1 MTVSHVA
8 PADPRPTGRR
18 SRCWRSGIFQA
29 LLNAIGWVLA
39 WIYDLVGN
47 YGLSIILL
55 TILIK
60 VVLLPLGVKQIKSM
74 QAMQSIQPKV
84 KELQKKY
91 KGNKTKVQ
99 EETMKLYKEA
109 GVNPLGGCLPLLLQF
124 PILIAMYAVIR
135 APQLQPVDD
144 SGQQVAS
151 EQATAYAVH
160 NSHLP
165 IDSQLF
171 EDVVDHQNLGFL
183 GMNLQCSAAQSG
195 KDAEISSSD
204 RSPVRANTP
213 IVVVTD
219 GTVGSLP
226 FDATTGA
233 PIPGTVTNAN
243 PDGIAGIDCGSS
255 PANKIPY
262 FALLIVMIGTTFYQQ
277 RQMQKASPPGAA
289 SGQQQAILK
298 LMPIMFGIFGYTF
311 PAGLTL
317 YWTVEHMA
325 DRTAIRPA
333 EGRPYRPG
341 CDGAPD
347 RSSSGEEREQIWP
360 PKPDSRPRMQEAGG
374 AVAEARAGQAAQ
386 RLSSG
391 TKSTGNSAFG
401 QRWQEHAAKG
411 SSGSNTGGAR
421 WQATS
426 QVARLSSGEH
436 A

>member
-1 MTVSHVA
+1 MLA
-8 PADPRPTGRR
+8 L
-18 SRCWRSGIFQA
+18 GIFQA

-55 TILIK
+55 TIVIK

-135 APQLQPVDD
+135 APQLQPTDV
-144 SGQQVAS
+144 VAGKP
-151 EQATAYAVH
+151 TAYLVH

-165 IDSQLF
+165 VDSQLF
-171 EDVVDHQNLGFL
+171 ENVLMHENLNFL

-195 KDAEISSSD
+195 APAEIAASD
-204 RSPVRANTP
+204 REPVLPDTP
-213 IVVVTD
+213 ILNAD
-219 GTVGSLP
+219 GSELP
-226 FDATTGA
+226 FDATTGN
-233 PIPGTVTNAN
+233 GTLPCGNATT
-243 PDGIAGIDCGSS
+243 D
-255 PANKIPY
+255 KIPY
-262 FALLIVMIGTTFYQQ
+262 FALLVVMIGTTFYQQ

-317 YWTVEHMA
+317 YWTVSNTWQIGQQYVLLKAGHIGPDAMERRIAEQRAKNANKPAKPGLMA
-325 DRTAIRPA
+325 
-333 EGRPYRPG
+333 
-341 CDGAPD
+341 
-347 RSSSGEEREQIWP
+347 
-360 PKPDSRPRMQEAGG
+360 RMQER
-374 AVAEARAGQAAQ
+374 AEQSQKAKQPPPKKPGSGQ
-386 RLSSG
+386 
-391 TKSTGNSAFG
+391 KSTGNPRSG
-401 QRWQEHAAKG
+401 TGGKG
-411 SSGSNTGGAR
+411 TPPKGRRPNTGGAGG
-421 WQATS
+421 TPK
-426 QVARLSSGEH
+426 SGGTPKPGRRPNTDPGKRDGGNGGQGDGE
-436 A
+436 AGT

>member
-1 MTVSHVA
+1 MLA
-8 PADPRPTGRR
+8 L
-18 SRCWRSGIFQA
+18 GIFQA

-47 YGLSIILL
+47 YGISIILL

-91 KGNKTKVQ
+91 KGNKAKVQ

-135 APQLQPVDD
+135 APQLQPADAAGNV
-144 SGQQVAS
+144 VAS
-151 EQATAYAVH
+151 AQATAYLVH

-165 IDSQLF
+165 EDSALF
-171 EDVVDHQNLGFL
+171 KNVVLHQNLDFL

-195 KDAEISSSD
+195 TQSTISDSS
-204 RSPVRANTP
+204 RNPVKPDKP
-213 IVVVTD
+213 ILYSD
-219 GTVGSLP
+219 GTPLP
-226 FDATTGA
+226 FEATTGDGKL
-233 PIPGTVTNAN
+233 PCGNATT
-243 PDGIAGIDCGSS
+243 D
-255 PANKIPY
+255 KIPY

-317 YWTVEHMA
+317 YWTVSNTWQIGQQYVLLKAGHIGPDAMERRIAEQRAKNADKPAAKPGLMA
-325 DRTAIRPA
+325 
-333 EGRPYRPG
+333 
-341 CDGAPD
+341 
-347 RSSSGEEREQIWP
+347 
-360 PKPDSRPRMQEAGG
+360 RMQER
-374 AVAEARAGQAAQ
+374 AEQSQKAKQPPPKKP
-386 RLSSG
+386 SSG
-391 TKSTGNSAFG
+391 KSTGNSRSGTAG
-401 QRWQEHAAKG
+401 KG
-411 SSGSNTGGAR
+411 TPPKGRRPNTGGAGG
-421 WQATS
+421 TPK
-426 QVARLSSGEH
+426 SGGTPPKPGRRPNTDPRKRGGGSGGEGDGE
-436 A
+436 AGA

>member
-1 MTVSHVA
+1 MLA
-8 PADPRPTGRR
+8 L
-18 SRCWRSGIFQA
+18 GIFQA

-144 SGQQVAS
+144 TGQQVAS

-165 IDSQLF
+165 VDSQLF
-171 EDVVDHQNLGFL
+171 ENVVDHQNLGFL

-195 KDAEISSSD
+195 KDAEIVEQRPKPGAGQHAD
-204 RSPVRANTP
+204 RRGQRRQGGA
-213 IVVVTD
+213 
-219 GTVGSLP
+219 LP

-233 PIPGTVTNAN
+233 PIPGTVTKAN

-255 PANKIPY
+255 PTNKIPY

-298 LMPIMFGIFGYTF
+298 LMPIMFGIFGFTF

-317 YWTVEHMA
+317 YWTVSNTWQIGQQYVLLKAGHIGPDAMERRIAEQRAKNANKPAAKPGLMA
-325 DRTAIRPA
+325 
-333 EGRPYRPG
+333 
-341 CDGAPD
+341 
-347 RSSSGEEREQIWP
+347 
-360 PKPDSRPRMQEAGG
+360 RMQER
-374 AVAEARAGQAAQ
+374 AEQAQKAKQPPPKKPGSGQ
-386 RLSSG
+386 
-391 TKSTGNSAFG
+391 KSTGNSRSG
-401 QRWQEHAAKG
+401 TGGKG
-411 SSGSNTGGAR
+411 TPPKGRRPNTGRDAEVGWHAQAGQTAEHGSAEAR
-421 WQATS
+421 
-426 QVARLSSGEH
+426 RR
-436 A
+436 

>member
-1 MTVSHVA
+1 MLA
-8 PADPRPTGRR
+8 L
-18 SRCWRSGIFQA
+18 GIFQA

-135 APQLQPVDD
+135 APQLQPVDTP
-144 SGQQVAS
+144 AS
-151 EQATAYAVH
+151 RSRASKPTAYAVH

-171 EDVVDHQNLGFL
+171 ENVVTHQNLGFL

-195 KDAEISSSD
+195 APAEISSSRPKPGPAQHAD
-204 RSPVRANTP
+204 PHSHDGRSEPAVRRHHRGRP
-213 IVVVTD
+213 GRRQPLSRQRDLTD
-219 GTVGSLP
+219 
-226 FDATTGA
+226 
-233 PIPGTVTNAN
+233 
-243 PDGIAGIDCGSS
+243 
-255 PANKIPY
+255 KIPY

-317 YWTVEHMA
+317 YWTV
-325 DRTAIRPA
+325 
-333 EGRPYRPG
+333 
-341 CDGAPD
+341 
-347 RSSSGEEREQIWP
+347 
-360 PKPDSRPRMQEAGG
+360 
-374 AVAEARAGQAAQ
+374 
-386 RLSSG
+386 
-391 TKSTGNSAFG
+391 
-401 QRWQEHAAKG
+401 
-411 SSGSNTGGAR
+411 SNT
-421 WQATS
+421 WQIGQQYVLLKAGHIGPDAMERRIAEQRAKNANKPAPS
-426 QVARLSSGEH
+426 RG
-436 A
+436 